1 MTLFRK
7 IASTVSLTIGLIASA
22 QSAIIFSD
30 NFNTENGG
38 NYKLNY
44 TGFANWTVTDG
55 TVDLIG
61 VGSPWN
67 WFPSQGLF
75 IDLDGSTNNAGIMGH
90 VETLSAGDYTL
101 SFSLAGNQR
110 NGAGETTKVG
120 VSVLAGSV
128 IAQQDYSLN
137 QRDGFTKYSIDFSIS
152 SLFAPSEIQFTFGAL
167 SNDNIGMLLDDVV
180 LEQHAT
186 KVSEP
191 ASLALLGF
199 GLLGLAAARRSRV

>member
-1 MTLFRK
+1 MTMFRK
-7 IASTVSLTIGLIASA
+7 LTAAFTLTFGLIASA

-30 NFNTENGG
+30 NFDTENGG
-38 NYKLNY
+38 VGVLNY
-44 TGFANWTVTDG
+44 NSFANWSVSSG

-61 VGSPWN
+61 NGYFDF
-67 WFPSQGLF
+67 FPSKGLY

-90 VETLSAGDYTL
+90 LETLIAGDYTL

-110 NGAGETTKVG
+110 NGANETTEVG

-128 IAQQDYSLN
+128 IAQQNYSLN
-137 QRDGFTKYSIDFSIS
+137 QADGFTKYSIDFSIS
-152 SLFAPSEIQFTFGAL
+152 ELLAPSQVQISFGAA

-186 KVSEP
+186 SVSEP
-191 ASLALLGF
+191 ASLALLGL
-199 GLLGLAAARRSRV
+199 GLLGLAAARRTKV